1 VAGSIFAIKYE
12 LGSVVMVRFEIKYS
26 YNHVALGVKRYE
38 ACITFESYSPPS
50 KTHVIDTD

>member
-1 VAGSIFAIKYE
+1 
-12 LGSVVMVRFEIKYS
+12 MVRFEIKYS

-50 KTHVIDTD
+50 KTHVIDTDKSGAYLDKQRE